1 MMKKGKMTLICK
13 SKKKKKKK
21 MLNLQKIGKLFL
33 NSLITN
39 LKKIKL

>member
-21 MLNLQKIGKLFL
+21 NDKCPNSWKLLVNSFNL
-33 NSLITN
+33 
-39 LKKIKL
+39 